1 MAMNKNESTPEK
13 SVKYVTVARRAETE
27 FEEKRSIF
35 ICNVAPVKTEDEA
48 MEFIKSI
55 KKKYAD
61 ATHNVWAYLLCGEIV
76 ARYSDDGEPQG
87 TAGMPILH
95 VLDTNGVA
103 DVVCTV
109 TRYFGGILLGAGGLV
124 RAYAKGAKIGI
135 DKAGI
140 SEFCQHVTFDFEVS
154 YSDYEKVLRDLDKN
168 GVLCSGTDFG
178 ENVLFHLSCVEANY
192 EKFVTYAADLTG
204 GKRAPII
211 TGTTSRLCLCRNG
224 IGIQNKACIRSEAI
238 HFPFAFYTEGIRVGT

>member
-1 MAMNKNESTPEK
+1 MSQNYKTIREK
-13 SVKYVTVARRAETE
+13 YAVDSFIEKKSEFISYVARVE
-27 FEEKRSIF
+27 S
-35 ICNVAPVKTEDEA
+35 EDEA
-48 MEFIKSI
+48 KEFISSI
-55 KKKYAD
+55 KKKHAD
-61 ATHNVWAYLLCGEIV
+61 ATHNCYAYVLKGTEI
-76 ARYSDDGEPQG
+76 ARFSDDGEPQG
-87 TAGMPILH
+87 TAGMPILE
-95 VLDTNGVA
+95 VIKREGLVGVC
-103 DVVCTV
+103 VVV

-192 EKFVTYAADLTG
+192 EKFITYAADLTG

-211 TGTTSRLCLCRNG
+211 TGTT
-224 IGIQNKACIRSEAI
+224 
-238 HFPFAFYTEGIRVGT
+238 FAPLLSLY